1 MQGMHASARACARC
15 MARHSFVRARG
26 AAGRAVASAAS
37 AWAAEARIAAALRPS
52 MTSKYE
58 DENARALES
67 ADQLSADWL
76 TSALLHCGV
85 LQVRPRMRSIAP
97 FVFAFVDAD

>member
-1 MQGMHASARACARC
+1 MHASARACARC
-15 MARHSFVRARG
+15 MQDAWRGTRSFARG
-26 AAGRAVASAAS
+26 APPGVASAAS